1 MCIKIGDWQIIQFID
16 YEDEEWS
23 YEHIYRHA
31 DGREAVVGPGGY
43 CSDPD
48 LSWLLEQRKRKKK
61 QIARITIATS
71 ICLNAAWLPVGIQGL
86 QQCLATGWIALVSVL
101 GYAICCLGA
110 YGIWNA
116 LMLPDY
122 KNSWKGRAQ
131 MLLICGSMFAAGSGL
146 IAIGSF
152 TTITLGGI
160 RAPLVL
166 SSSVLGLAG
175 SLAYRWRQMSLIT

>member
-48 LSWLLEQRKRKKK
+48 LSWLLVQRKRKKK
-61 QIARITIATS
+61 QIGRITIATS

-122 KNSWKGRAQ
+122 KNNWKGRAQ
-131 MLLICGSMFAAGSGL
+131 MLLICGSLFAAGSGL

-152 TTITLGGI
+152 STITLGGLQI
-160 RAPLVL
+160 SLVL
-166 SSSVLGLAG
+166 ASAMLGLAG
-175 SLAYRWRQMSLIT
+175 SLAYRWRENQIKS

>member
-1 MCIKIGDWQIIQFID
+1 MAAGTT
-16 YEDEEWS
+16 EE
-23 YEHIYRHA
+23 E
-31 DGREAVVGPGGY
+31 
-43 CSDPD
+43 
-48 LSWLLEQRKRKKK
+48 KK

-86 QQCLATGWIALVSVL
+86 QQCLATGWIALVSVI

-122 KNSWKGRAQ
+122 KNNWKGRAQ
-131 MLLICGSMFAAGSGL
+131 MLLICGSLFAAGSGL

-152 TTITLGGI
+152 TTITVGALQI
-160 RAPLVL
+160 SLVL
-166 SSSVLGLAG
+166 ASAMLGLAG
-175 SLAYRWRQMSLIT
+175 SLAYGWRENQMK